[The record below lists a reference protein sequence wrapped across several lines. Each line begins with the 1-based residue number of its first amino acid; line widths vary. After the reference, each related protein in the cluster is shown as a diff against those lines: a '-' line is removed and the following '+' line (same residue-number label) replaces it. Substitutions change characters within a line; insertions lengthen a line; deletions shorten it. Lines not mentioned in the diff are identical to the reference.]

1 MDINLGTI
9 QIQPKGAWEST
20 VAYEYLNLIRYNNNS
35 YICRSKIGAPTGT
48 LPTDTNYFMLISTDG
63 INGIDGTNGTT
74 AREIQLRKTET
85 KEIQWKYT
93 DETEWHTLL
102 PFSDLKGDTGPQG
115 PQGENGAA
123 ATVPEATETVAG
135 KIAIAT
141 ESEVTD
147 GAVSTKAVTPATL
160 AKGKAGGVATL
171 DPSGKVPLSQLPITQ
186 STAVEPHT
194 ITAFDAAGEP
204 SEITIGTETISI
216 SRDANGRL
224 TAIQVGTT
232 TYTAQYD
239 ADGRYTGLQ

>member
-63 INGIDGTNGTT
+63 IDGANGTT

-115 PQGENGAA
+115 PQGPQGDTGPQGPQGPQGENGAA
-123 ATVPEATETVAG
+123 EQISPY
-135 KIAIAT
+135 
-141 ESEVTD
+141 
-147 GAVSTKAVTPATL
+147 
-160 AKGKAGGVATL
+160 
-171 DPSGKVPLSQLPITQ
+171 
-186 STAVEPHT
+186 T

-204 SEITIGTETISI
+204 SAITIGTATITI
-216 SRDANGRL
+216 TRDADRRL
-224 TAIQVGTT
+224 SVIIDSSESG
-232 TYTAQYD
+232 YIYRAQYD
-239 ADGRYTGLQ
+239 SDGRFTGLTKEAI

>member
-115 PQGENGAA
+115 PQGERGPDGYPGPRGPQGPQGDTGPQGPQGPQGDTGAA
-123 ATVPEATETVAG
+123 EQISPY
-135 KIAIAT
+135 
-141 ESEVTD
+141 
-147 GAVSTKAVTPATL
+147 
-160 AKGKAGGVATL
+160 
-171 DPSGKVPLSQLPITQ
+171 
-186 STAVEPHT
+186 T

-204 SEITIGTETISI
+204 SEITVGTATITI
-216 SRDANGRL
+216 TRDTNRRL
-224 TAIQVGTT
+224 TTMTDSSTPGYI
-232 TYTAQYD
+232 YRAQYD
-239 ADGRYTGLQ
+239 SDGRFTGLTKEAI

>member
-1 MDINLGTI
+1 MDINIG
-9 QIQPKGAWEST
+9 
-20 VAYEYLNLIRYNNNS
+20 
-35 YICRSKIGAPTGT
+35 KI
-48 LPTDTNYFMLISTDG
+48 L
-63 INGIDGTNGTT
+63 
-74 AREIQLRKTET
+74 KT
-85 KEIQWKYT
+85 
-93 DETEWHTLL
+93 
-102 PFSDLKGDTGPQG
+102 
-115 PQGENGAA
+115 
-123 ATVPEATETVAG
+123 ATETVKGVVELATPAEVLAG
-135 KIAIAT
+135 VDT
-141 ESEVTD
+141 E
-147 GAVSTKAVTPATL
+147 KAVTPATL

>member
-115 PQGENGAA
+115 ERGPKGDTGPQGEKGAA
-123 ATVPEATETVAG
+123 EQISPY
-135 KIAIAT
+135 
-141 ESEVTD
+141 
-147 GAVSTKAVTPATL
+147 
-160 AKGKAGGVATL
+160 
-171 DPSGKVPLSQLPITQ
+171 
-186 STAVEPHT
+186 T

-204 SEITIGTETISI
+204 SAITIGTETISI

-224 TAIQVGTT
+224 TAIQVGTA
-232 TYTAQYD
+232 TYTARYD

>member
-115 PQGENGAA
+115 SQGARGPDGYPGPQGPQGERGPKGDTGPQGPQGEKGAA
-123 ATVPEATETVAG
+123 EQISPY
-135 KIAIAT
+135 
-141 ESEVTD
+141 
-147 GAVSTKAVTPATL
+147 
-160 AKGKAGGVATL
+160 
-171 DPSGKVPLSQLPITQ
+171 
-186 STAVEPHT
+186 T

-204 SEITIGTETISI
+204 SAITIGTATITI
-216 SRDANGRL
+216 TRDADRRL
-224 TAIQVGTT
+224 SVIIDSSESG
-232 TYTAQYD
+232 YIYRAQYD
-239 ADGRYTGLQ
+239 SDGRFTGLTKEATL

>member
-1 MDINLGTI
+1 MEINLGKI
-9 QIQPKGAWEST
+9 QIIPKDAWEST

-115 PQGENGAA
+115 PQGAQGPDGNPGPQGPQGLQGD
-123 ATVPEATETVAG
+123 TGPQGPQGPEGTTSLDT
-135 KIAIAT
+135 AI
-141 ESEVTD
+141 
-147 GAVSTKAVTPATL
+147 
-160 AKGKAGGVATL
+160 TL
-171 DPSGKVPLSQLPITQ
+171 D
-186 STAVEPHT
+186 E
-194 ITAFDAAGEP
+194 ITAIFSSSAPAP
-204 SEITIGTETISI
+204 
-216 SRDANGRL
+216 
-224 TAIQVGTT
+224 
-232 TYTAQYD
+232 
-239 ADGRYTGLQ
+239 

>member
-74 AREIQLRKTET
+74 ASEIQLRKTET

-115 PQGENGAA
+115 PKGDTGPQGENGAA
-123 ATVPEATETVAG
+123 ELISPY
-135 KIAIAT
+135 
-141 ESEVTD
+141 
-147 GAVSTKAVTPATL
+147 
-160 AKGKAGGVATL
+160 
-171 DPSGKVPLSQLPITQ
+171 
-186 STAVEPHT
+186 T

-204 SEITIGTETISI
+204 SAITIGTETISI
-216 SRDANGRL
+216 TRDANGRL

>member
-115 PQGENGAA
+115 PQGARGLQGD
-123 ATVPEATETVAG
+123 TGPQG
-135 KIAIAT
+135 
-141 ESEVTD
+141 
-147 GAVSTKAVTPATL
+147 P
-160 AKGKAGGVATL
+160 KGDTGPQGPKGDTGPQGPKGDTSLDTALTL
-171 DPSGKVPLSQLPITQ
+171 D
-186 STAVEPHT
+186 E
-194 ITAFDAAGEP
+194 ITAIFSSSAPAP
-204 SEITIGTETISI
+204 
-216 SRDANGRL
+216 
-224 TAIQVGTT
+224 
-232 TYTAQYD
+232 
-239 ADGRYTGLQ
+239 